1 VSSPVGCE
9 KVNPVRDAF
18 LKAFSMLK
26 DPSRTLE
33 EIRTEKAQYAFVFL
47 LLVGAVTA
55 FLSPLQV
62 YLGFEDIN
70 GLHAGGQAEFLAK
83 DVSSMYAL
91 GIEWRPFLIE
101 TFYVFILLFT
111 TAYLHV
117 ILKILGGKGT
127 VKDTLMMIAY
137 GDAPGLLFGW
147 IPYFA
152 TIAAMWAAVIQLF
165 IGPIVLHKISW
176 TRASVLFSAL
186 MGLGII
192 EIALA

>member
-1 VSSPVGCE
+1 MSIG
-9 KVNPVRDAF
+9 RDVF

-26 DPSRTLE
+26 DPSKTLE
-33 EIRTEKAQYAFVFL
+33 EVRSEKTHHAFVFL
-47 LLVGAVTA
+47 LIVGAVTA

-70 GLHAGGQAEFLAK
+70 GLHAGGQAEFLAR
-83 DVSSMYAL
+83 DISTMYGL

-101 TFYVFILLFT
+101 IFYVFILLFT
-111 TAYLHV
+111 TTYLHA
-117 ILKILGGKGT
+117 ILKVAGGKGT
-127 VKDTLMMIAY
+127 IKDTLKMIAY

-152 TIAAMWAAVIQLF
+152 TIAALWAAVIQLF
-165 IGPIVLHKISW
+165 IGPVVLHKISW
-176 TRASVLFSAL
+176 TRASIIFSAL

-192 EIALA
+192 EIALS